1 MRHQETKPYVG
12 SYISG
17 WQMTHCTEGSAG
29 TLYTIEL
36 AVGAALCLYVG
47 CLFYALPLY
56 VLLIKPI
63 YRVSCWS
70 LNLPLNALRSSPG
83 KSHTDILAGCTPQ
96 TVHDPWTA
104 GYDLYCP
111 STES

>member
-1 MRHQETKPYVG
+1 L
-12 SYISG
+12 
-17 WQMTHCTEGSAG
+17 

-63 YRVSCWS
+63 YRVSCWA
-70 LNLPLNALRSSPG
+70 LNLVGSKN
-83 KSHTDILAGCTPQ
+83 
-96 TVHDPWTA
+96 
-104 GYDLYCP
+104 
-111 STES
+111 